1 MVSTYSSD
9 APHGV
14 MDTTWPESSL
24 NNLET
29 SALSKNHI
37 RRWHAHVLKR
47 NVSMSMRCVVV
58 SEHAQRPLDGNSG
71 GIGRHENDRLLPVHI
86 LIPRVRLAHNNINPA
101 PLIRR
106 ARRPPLGPIKHIAV
120 PVLSNLKRD
129 IRGITRRHI
138 RLGHQKR
145 GADLALKQRP
155 QPRVLVR
162 LRAVLGQ
169 HLHVARVGR
178 RAVARLA
185 RRPALA

>member
-1 MVSTYSSD
+1 MN
-9 APHGV
+9 
-14 MDTTWPESSL
+14 TTWPKSSL
-24 NNLET
+24 NNLEPP
-29 SALSKNHI
+29 ALTKNHI
-37 RRWHAHVLKR
+37 RRRHAHILKR
-47 NVSMSMRCVVV
+47 NVSMSVRRVVV
-58 SEHAQRPLDGNSG
+58 AKDAQTPLDSDTGS
-71 GIGRHENDRLLPVHI
+71 IGRHENDRLLPVHI
-86 LIPRVRLAHNNINPA
+86 LIPRVRLAHNNINLA